1 MSPGKISLT
10 TVPHASQLKNLLV
23 MQGKGIVK
31 FFLVALSIVSLIQF
45 MYIIPTNKVENN
57 AQSYAESICGTDDD
71 GCIKVNRAAFLDSMS
86 TEEVFKLPLLKSYTY
101 QDLKSSQLNFGLDL
115 KGGMSVLMQV
125 DLTDFLK
132 ALAGNRQDPLLDQA
146 IKDANAAQKNSQAN
160 FINLFVEAWQKAA
173 PDRPLNS
180 LFKRNESLSDRVNAN
195 TSDSEMATILRT
207 EADKAVDN
215 TFKLLKERIDKLGV
229 VGPTVSLDAAR
240 DMILVELP
248 GVENAKRARTYLQ
261 AAAKLEFWNVYRI
274 TDPGIQNAFREANE
288 QLRKMQEGEVETTD
302 TPSGDT
308 TDILVDNGDQVEQ
321 GSTDVATI
329 DPIEEP
335 SSLLGEQGPLF
346 DIFSLNDGSFGLA
359 PMGTAEKNKRN
370 AINEMLSRPGIKEL
384 FPRNSMLLWSR
395 TPAKDPEGKLTDQF
409 ELYAIQKEAGT
420 DKSPLEGDLVTEAFA
435 SPDPT
440 TGELAISL
448 KMNQEGARIWGAMTT
463 KAAQDNNREIA
474 IVLDSSVVSAP
485 RVINP
490 ITSGDSQ
497 ITGSFDVQEA
507 QDIANI
513 LQIGKLPTG
522 TQIIQESLVGPSL
535 GKENINTSLTALMA
549 GFVLVLAF
557 MIFYYGSAG
566 IVSIVV
572 LFLNVVFMIGAIASI
587 GTVLTL
593 PGIAG
598 IVLTI
603 GMAVDANVIIYERV
617 REELRAGKSL
627 AMAMKDGYKHSYSAI
642 IDGNVTTFLT
652 AVVLFVFGLGPI
664 KGFAAVL
671 MIGIL
676 STLFTAVLVSRFI
689 FDWWFEK
696 GKTVSF
702 WTNTTKNVLADL
714 NIDWMA
720 KRKRF
725 YVLSAVIIG
734 MGITSFFVRGFD
746 LGVDFRGGYSMT
758 VEFAQPVTADQIR
771 TALADDLEKTPTVK
785 AVNTDNTYNIV
796 TDYLIDSQEENAPEL
811 VMDQMHAGLTEFV
824 GSATPADF
832 KNPDAVGVAHVT
844 TFSKVGPTVADDLRD
859 SAYEAVIFGL
869 LAIFLYILIRFSRW
883 QYSLGAVIAT
893 THDAL
898 VVISLFSLLHG
909 FLPFPM
915 EVDQAFIAAIL
926 TIIGYSVNDTVI
938 VYDRIREY
946 FGLYPDKEKNEVINM
961 AINSTMSRTVIT
973 GVTTLFTVFV
983 LWMWGSGSI
992 KGFAFALVIGVIVG
1006 TYSSIF
1012 IASPVM
1018 SDLSKADIRI
1028 TQKKQGDKKD
1038 RRSFNRAKATEKA

>member
-1 MSPGKISLT
+1 
-10 TVPHASQLKNLLV
+10 

-31 FFLVALSIVSLIQF
+31 FFLVALTIVSLIQF
-45 MYIIPTNKVENN
+45 MYVIPTNKVENN
-57 AQSYAESICGTDDD
+57 AQSYAETICGTGDA
-71 GCIKVNRAAFLDSMS
+71 GCVKVNRAAYLDSMS
-86 TEEVFKLPLLKSYTY
+86 TEVVFRLPLLKSYTY

-125 DLTDFLK
+125 DLRDFLR
-132 ALAGNRQDPLLDQA
+132 ALAGNRQDPVLEQA
-146 IKDANAAQKNSQAN
+146 MKEASIAQQNSQSN
-160 FINLFVEAWQKAA
+160 YINLFVEAWQKVS

-180 LFKRNESLSDRVNAN
+180 LFKRNESLTDKVNAN
-195 TSDSEMATILRT
+195 TSDSEMATVLRA

-240 DMILVELP
+240 DLILVELP
-248 GVENAKRARTYLQ
+248 GVENPKRARNYLQ

-274 TDPGIQNAFREANE
+274 TDSGIQSSFRQANE
-288 QLRKMQEGEVETTD
+288 KLKSMEEATLENGSSTSIDTSGTIADNTDAVDPTD
-302 TPSGDT
+302 TIG
-308 TDILVDNGDQVEQ
+308 TDIADGGD
-321 GSTDVATI
+321 A
-329 DPIEEP
+329 
-335 SSLLGEQGPLF
+335 LLGEQGPLF
-346 DIFSLNDGSFGLA
+346 DLFTLNDGSFGLA
-359 PMGTAEKNKRN
+359 PMGTAEKNKRH
-370 AINEMLSRPGIKEL
+370 AIDEMLSRPGIKEL
-384 FPRNSMLLWSR
+384 FPRNAMLLWSR
-395 TPAKDPEGKLTDQF
+395 TPSKDADGSLTDQY
-409 ELYAIQKEAGT
+409 ELYAIKKESGT
-420 DKSPLEGDLVTEAFA
+420 DKAPLEGDLVTDAYA
-435 SPDPT
+435 SPNSS

-490 ITSGDSQ
+490 ITTGDSQ

-535 GKENINTSLTALMA
+535 GQKNITTSLSALLA
-549 GFVLVLAF
+549 GFILVLAF

-572 LFLNVVFMIGAIASI
+572 LFLNVVFMISAIASI

-627 AMAMKDGYKHSYSAI
+627 VMAMKDGYKHSYSAI

-671 MIGIL
+671 MIGIMT
-676 STLFTAVLVSRFI
+676 TLFTAVLVSRFI
-689 FDWWFEK
+689 FDWWFSK

-702 WTNTTKNVLADL
+702 WTNSTKNVLANL
-714 NIDWMA
+714 NTDWMS
-720 KRKRF
+720 KRKKF
-725 YVLSAVIIG
+725 YVLSATIIIL
-734 MGITSFFVRGFD
+734 GIVSFFVRGFD
-746 LGVDFRGGYSMT
+746 LGVDFRGGYSMN
-758 VEFAQPVTADQIR
+758 VEFAQPVTAEQIR
-771 TALADDLEKTPTVK
+771 EALADDLGKTPTVK
-785 AVNTDNTYNIV
+785 AVNSDNTYNIL
-796 TDYLIDSQEENAPEL
+796 TDYLIDSQEEDAPEM
-811 VMDQMHAGLTEFV
+811 VMDKMHAGLSAYV
-824 GSATPADF
+824 GDGTAEQF
-832 KNPDAVGVAHVT
+832 KNPDEVGIAHVT
-844 TFSKVGPTVADDLRD
+844 SFSKVGPTVADDLRN
-859 SAYEAVIFGL
+859 SAWEAITFGL
-869 LAIFLYILIRFSRW
+869 LVIFLYILIRFSKW

-898 VVISLFSLLHG
+898 VVVSLFSLLHG

-915 EVDQAFIAAIL
+915 EIDQAFIAAIL

-973 GVTTLFTVFV
+973 GLTTLFTVFV
-983 LWMWGSGSI
+983 LWMFGTGSI
-992 KGFAFALVIGVIVG
+992 KGFAFALVIGVVVG

-1018 SDLSKADIRI
+1018 SDLSKTDIRI
-1028 TQKKQGDKKD
+1028 TQKAQGKKD
-1038 RRSFNRAKATEKA
+1038 RRSFKRAKSTEKA

>member
-1 MSPGKISLT
+1 
-10 TVPHASQLKNLLV
+10 

-31 FFLVALSIVSLIQF
+31 FFLAALTVVSLIQF
-45 MYIIPTNKVENN
+45 MYILPTNRVEND
-57 AQSYAESICGTDDD
+57 ALSYAETMCGADDDD
-71 GCIKVNRAAFLDSMS
+71 GCIKVKRAAYLDSMS
-86 TEEVFKLPLLKSYTY
+86 TEEVFRLPLLKTYTY

-125 DLTDFLK
+125 DLRDFLR
-132 ALAGNRQDPLLDQA
+132 ALAGNRQDATLEQA
-146 IKDANAAQKNSQAN
+146 LASATEAQQNSKANY
-160 FINLFVEAWQKAA
+160 INLFVEAWQKVA

-180 LFKRNESLSDRVNAN
+180 LFKRNESLTDKVNTN
-195 TSDSEMATILRT
+195 TSDSDMATILRT
-207 EADKAVDN
+207 EADQAVDN
-215 TFKLLKERIDKLGV
+215 TYKLLKERIDKLGV
-229 VGPTVSLDAAR
+229 VGPTVSLDKAR

-248 GVENAKRARTYLQ
+248 GVENPKRARNYLQ

-274 TDPGIQNAFREANE
+274 TDAGIQNAFREANDKLKKLE
-288 QLRKMQEGEVETTD
+288 EGEVESTT
-302 TPSGDT
+302 TPPSDT
-308 TDILVDNGDQVEQ
+308 TDILVDNEQVDKD
-321 GSTDVATI
+321 STENALADI
-329 DPIEEP
+329 DN
-335 SSLLGEQGPLF
+335 SNALLGEQGPLF
-346 DIFSLNDGSFGLA
+346 DLFTLNDGSFGLA
-359 PMGTAEKNKRN
+359 PMGTADKNKRN

-384 FPRNSMLLWSR
+384 FPHNASLLWSR
-395 TPAKDPEGKLTDQF
+395 TPAKDPNGNSTDQY
-409 ELYAIQKEAGT
+409 ELYAIKKEPGS
-420 DKSPLEGDLVTEAFA
+420 DKAPLEGDLVTNAFA
-435 SPDPT
+435 SPNPT
-440 TGELAISL
+440 TGEIAISL
-448 KMNQEGARIWGAMTT
+448 KMNQEGARIWGQMTT

-490 ITSGDSQ
+490 ITTGDSQ

-535 GKENINTSLTALMA
+535 GEKNINTSLTALMV
-549 GFVLVLAF
+549 GFILVLAF
-557 MIFYYGSAG
+557 MIFYYSSAG
-566 IVSIVV
+566 IVSIAV
-572 LFLNVVFMIGAIASI
+572 LFLNVIFMISAIASI

-603 GMAVDANVIIYERV
+603 GMAVDANVIIYERI

-627 AMAMKDGYKHSYSAI
+627 TMAMKDGYKHSYSAI

-689 FDWWFEK
+689 FDWWFSK
-696 GKTVSF
+696 GKTLSF
-702 WTNTTKNVLADL
+702 WTNTTKNVLAHLDV
-714 NIDWMA
+714 DWMA

-725 YVLSAVIIG
+725 YALSAIIIG
-734 MGITSFFVRGFD
+734 MGLASFFVRGFD
-746 LGVDFRGGYSMT
+746 LGVDFRGGYSMN
-758 VEFAQPVTADQIR
+758 VEFPENVSADQIR
-771 TALADDLEKTPTVK
+771 NALSEGLGKTPTVK
-785 AVNTDNTYNIV
+785 AVNSDNTYNIL
-796 TDYLIDSQEENAPEL
+796 TDYLIDSQEEDAPEL
-811 VMDQMHAGLTEFV
+811 VMEKMHAGLTEFV
-824 GSATPADF
+824 GNSSATDF
-832 KNPDAVGVAHVT
+832 KNPDAKDVAHVIS
-844 TFSKVGPTVADDLRD
+844 FSKVGPTVANDLRE
-859 SAYEAVIFGL
+859 SAGEAVVFGL
-869 LAIFLYILIRFSRW
+869 LVIFLYILIRFSRW

-898 VVISLFSLLHG
+898 VVVSLFSLLHG

-915 EVDQAFIAAIL
+915 EIDQAFIAAIL

-946 FGLYPDKEKNEVINM
+946 SGIYPDKDKNEVINR

-973 GVTTLFTVFV
+973 GITTLFTVFV
-983 LWMWGSGSI
+983 LWLFGTGSI

-1018 SDLSKADIRI
+1018 SDLSKADIKI
-1028 TQKKQGDKKD
+1028 AQKKQDKRD
-1038 RRSFNRAKATEKA
+1038 RRSFKRAKAAEKA